1 MLLSLRREADTNIKV
16 EKFILDSQNTSVLMW
31 VSKHYHSGDS
41 LLYPNLLC
49 VTMLILLFKTGLQ
62 STRGRLLVETGCFLK
77 QRENSI
83 YRFTDFCCLY
93 LFIT

>member
-49 VTMLILLFKTGLQ
+49 VTMLILLFKQ
-62 STRGRLLVETGCFLK
+62 ACSQRGGDCLWK
-77 QRENSI
+77 QAV
-83 YRFTDFCCLY
+83 F
-93 LFIT
+93 